1 MPEPL
6 SVWIGKDEV
15 EGVPSQPRQDVKPP
29 PHWRLEAVAATERPR
44 SLTIGA
50 DGRTVVF
57 IQDRD
62 TSDVWLL
69 DLDGGVPARL
79 TTGRDPMPYWE
90 DTEPR
95 LAPDGTRVAY
105 ADEGAVWIVPA
116 AGGPRRRLAA
126 AGSPVWLGNDRLVVS
141 VERDDTSRLA
151 TLSLA
156 DPWPTALCETA
167 LGDTGL
173 RDTVS
178 QAQTAAPEQA
188 LERYG
193 DEWGAAAAPDGRTV
207 AFCFTPRHDLLRT
220 EIRVAD
226 VASGAV
232 RALTGAPHLAD
243 RSPAWSPDG
252 TTIAFSSERSG
263 WYELHL
269 VGADGTGERQLTHA
283 GADLHEPA
291 WHPDGSRLV
300 AIRCRRNRFDLVTV
314 DAATGEI
321 TVVAEGGSWGYPHWT
336 ADGAIVAT
344 YDDAGTPPE
353 LRLVRDGESP
363 QTLHAPAP
371 LAVRAAPHVRPQ
383 DVSYTSFDGLE
394 IPAFLYRPAGASPER
409 PVPAVVY
416 PHGGPTSYV
425 GDEWDGHAQYFL
437 DKGYA
442 WLAINFRGSTG
453 YGREFERK
461 NHGDWGVG
469 DTKDCLA
476 AADYLRTLDWID
488 GDRLGIFGA
497 SYGSYLA
504 LLSVTDDPSR
514 RFRCAVCKY
523 GDCDILT
530 SWSQGD
536 REGVQDMGRMMA
548 HPSVAPDAYRAGSP
562 VHRLHDLQAPLL
574 IAHGDLDVRVNP
586 KQSEQLVQELR
597 RLGGKTFEYVTYPTE
612 AHGFLRAGPQLHFY
626 RRLERFLDWYLI

>member
-1 MPEPL
+1 MSEPL

-15 EGVPSQPRQDVKPP
+15 EGTPSQPRKDLKPP
-29 PHWRLEAVAATERPR
+29 PHWRLEVIAATERPR

-50 DGRTVVF
+50 DGRTVAF

-69 DLDGGVPARL
+69 ELEGAVPERL

-95 LAPDGTRVAY
+95 ISPDGTKVAY
-105 ADEGAVWIVPA
+105 AAQGAVWVVAA
-116 AGGPRRRLAA
+116 AGGPPRKLAE
-126 AGSPVWLGNDRLVVS
+126 AGSPVWLGDDRLIVS

-151 TLSLA
+151 VLELA
-156 DPWPTALCETA
+156 DPWPTALCGSE
-167 LGDTGL
+167 
-173 RDTVS
+173 S
-178 QAQTAAPEQA
+178 PAPGGGE

-193 DEWGAAAAPDGRTV
+193 DEWGAAVSPGGTTV
-207 AFCFTPRHDLLRT
+207 AFAFTPRNDLLRT
-220 EIRVAD
+220 EIRVVD
-226 VASGAV
+226 VASGTV
-232 RALTGAPHLAD
+232 RALTGTPRLAD

-252 TTIAFSSERSG
+252 TTIAYSSERSG

-269 VGADGTGERQLTHA
+269 VGADGTGERQLTRA

-314 DAATGEI
+314 DAASGQVTL
-321 TVVAEGGSWGYPHWT
+321 VAEGGSWGNPHWT
-336 ADGAIVAT
+336 AGGAIVAT
-344 YDDAGTPPE
+344 YEDAATPPQI
-353 LRLVRDGESP
+353 RLVRDGKRPE
-363 QTLHAPAP
+363 TLHAPTP

-383 DVSYTSFDGLE
+383 DVTYTSFDGVE
-394 IPAFLYRPAGASPER
+394 IPAFLFRPPGASPEH
-409 PVPAVVY
+409 PAPAVVY
-416 PHGGPTSYV
+416 PHGGPTSHY

-453 YGREFERK
+453 YGREFERL

-476 AADYLRTLDWID
+476 AADYLRTLDWVD
-488 GDRLGIFGA
+488 GNRLGIFGA
-497 SYGSYLA
+497 SYGSYMA
-504 LLSVTDDPSR
+504 LLSVTDDPEQ
-514 RFRCAVCKY
+514 RFRCAVAKY

-530 SWSQGD
+530 SWAQGD

-562 VHRLHDLQAPLL
+562 VHRLENVHVPLL
-574 IAHGDLDVRVNP
+574 IAHGELDRRVSP
-586 KQSEQLVQELR
+586 RQSEQLVQELR

-626 RRLERFLDWYLI
+626 RRLERFLDWYLM

>member
-6 SVWIGKDEV
+6 PIWIGKDEV
-15 EGVPSQPRQDVKPP
+15 EGTPSQPRKDLSPP

-50 DGRTVVF
+50 GGGTVAF

-69 DLDGGVPARL
+69 ELGAGVPRRL

-95 LAPDGTRVAY
+95 ISPDGTQVAY
-105 ADEGAVWIVPA
+105 ADQGAVWVVAA
-116 AGGPRRRLAA
+116 AGGPPRRLAE
-126 AGSPVWLGNDRLVVS
+126 AGSPVWLGNDRLIVS
-141 VERDDTSRLA
+141 VERHDASRLA
-151 TLSLA
+151 VLDVA
-156 DPWPTALCETA
+156 DPWPRRLC
-167 LGDTGL
+167 
-173 RDTVS
+173 DTVS
-178 QAQTAAPEQA
+178 QAQSPAAGGA
-188 LERYG
+188 SASHG
-193 DEWGAAAAPDGRTV
+193 DEWGAAVSPDGTAV
-207 AFCFTPRHDLLRT
+207 AFAFTPRDDLLRT
-220 EIRVAD
+220 EIRTAE

-232 RALTGAPHLAD
+232 RALTGTPLLAD
-243 RSPAWSPDG
+243 RSPVWSPDG
-252 TTIAFSSERSG
+252 ATIAFVSERSG

-269 VGADGTGERQLTHA
+269 VGADGSGERQLSRA
-283 GADLHEPA
+283 EADLGEPV

-314 DAATGEI
+314 DAVSGELA
-321 TVVAEGGSWGYPHWT
+321 VVAEGGTWGNPRWT
-336 ADGAIVAT
+336 QDGAIVAT
-344 YDDAGTPPE
+344 YEDAGTAPQ
-353 LRLVRDGESP
+353 LRLVREGGAAE
-363 QTLHAPAP
+363 TVHAPTP
-371 LAVRAAPHVRPQ
+371 LPVRSAPHVRPQ
-383 DVSYTSFDGLE
+383 DVVYTSFDGVE
-394 IPAFLYRPAGASPER
+394 IPAFLLRPAGASSER
-409 PVPAVVY
+409 PAPAIVY
-416 PHGGPTSYV
+416 PHGGPTSCY

-453 YGREFERK
+453 YGREFERL
-461 NHGDWGVG
+461 NHGDWGVE

-476 AADYLRTLDWID
+476 AADYLRTFDWVD
-488 GDRLGIFGA
+488 GSRLGIFGA

-504 LLSVTDDPSR
+504 LLSVTDDPEH
-514 RFRCAVCKY
+514 RFRCAVAKY

-530 SWSQGD
+530 SWAQGD

-548 HPSVAPDAYRAGSP
+548 HPSADPGAYRAGSP
-562 VHRLHDLQAPLL
+562 VHRLANVQAPLL
-574 IAHGDLDVRVNP
+574 IAHGELDARVSP
-586 KQSEQLVQELR
+586 KQSEQLVRELR

-626 RRLERFLDWYLI
+626 RRLERFLDWYLM

>member
-6 SVWIGKDEV
+6 PIWIGKDEV
-15 EGVPSQPRQDVKPP
+15 EWTPSQPRQDVSPP

-44 SLTIGA
+44 SLTIAA
-50 DGRTVVF
+50 DGGTVAF

-69 DLDGGVPARL
+69 ELGADVPRRL

-95 LAPDGTRVAY
+95 ISPDGTQVAY
-105 ADEGAVWIVPA
+105 ADQGAVWVVAA
-116 AGGPRRRLAA
+116 AGGPPRRLAE
-126 AGSPVWLGNDRLVVS
+126 AGSPVWLGNDRLIVA
-141 VERDDTSRLA
+141 VERHDTSRLA
-151 TLSLA
+151 VLDVA
-156 DPWPTALCETA
+156 DPWPKRLC
-167 LGDTGL
+167 
-173 RDTVS
+173 DTVS
-178 QAQTAAPEQA
+178 RA
-188 LERYG
+188 LSPGAGGANAWHG
-193 DEWGAAAAPDGRTV
+193 DEWGAAVSPDGSAV
-207 AFCFTPRHDLLRT
+207 AFAFTPRDDLLRI
-220 EIRVAD
+220 EIRIAE

-232 RALTGAPHLAD
+232 RALTGTPLLAD

-252 TTIAFSSERSG
+252 ATIAYASERSG

-269 VGADGTGERQLTHA
+269 VGADGSGERQLSRA
-283 GADLHEPA
+283 EADLSEPS

-314 DAATGEI
+314 DAVSGELA
-321 TVVAEGGSWGYPHWT
+321 VVAEGGTWGNPRWT
-336 ADGAIVAT
+336 HDGAIVAT
-344 YDDAGTPPE
+344 YEDAGTAPQ
-353 LRLVRDGESP
+353 LRLVREGGAAV
-363 QTLHAPAP
+363 TVHAPTP
-371 LAVRAAPHVRPQ
+371 LPVRSAPHVRPH
-383 DVSYTSFDGLE
+383 DVVYTSFDGVE
-394 IPAFLYRPAGASPER
+394 IPAFLLRPAGASSEL
-409 PVPAVVY
+409 PAPAIVY
-416 PHGGPTSYV
+416 PHGGPTSCY

-453 YGREFERK
+453 YGREFERL

-476 AADYLRTLDWID
+476 AADYLRTLDWVD
-488 GDRLGIFGA
+488 GNRLGIFGA

-504 LLSVTDDPSR
+504 LLSVTDDPER
-514 RFRCAVCKY
+514 RFRCAVAKY

-530 SWSQGD
+530 SWAQGD

-548 HPSVAPDAYRAGSP
+548 HPSADPDAYRAGSP
-562 VHRLHDLQAPLL
+562 VHRLANVQVPLL
-574 IAHGDLDVRVNP
+574 IAHGELDARVSP
-586 KQSEQLVQELR
+586 KQSEQLVRELR

-626 RRLERFLDWYLI
+626 RRLERFLDWYLL